1 MIMKKLVLSV
11 AMFVLVC
18 SGSFV
23 AMAQEPVKTQQPTE
37 QVEDD
42 KKPCEENKE
51 ECSKE
56 ETTQDAP
63 AQEEAPATET
73 AE

>member
-1 MIMKKLVLSV
+1 MTGVQTCALPIS
-11 AMFVLVC
+11 
-18 SGSFV
+18 
-23 AMAQEPVKTQQPTE
+23 TE

-63 AQEEAPATET
+63 AQEEVPATET